1 MDQKQFSLVAGA
13 LFAIVAAV
21 HLLRIYLGW
30 PVMIDNWTA
39 PMWVSWIAIVI
50 AGCLGYFGLRLALRR

>member
-13 LFAIVAAV
+13 IFAVVAVV

-30 PVMIDNWTA
+30 PVVIDNWLA
-39 PMWVSWIAIVI
+39 PMWVSWIGVII
-50 AGCLGYFGLRLALRR
+50 AGGLSYLGLRLATRH